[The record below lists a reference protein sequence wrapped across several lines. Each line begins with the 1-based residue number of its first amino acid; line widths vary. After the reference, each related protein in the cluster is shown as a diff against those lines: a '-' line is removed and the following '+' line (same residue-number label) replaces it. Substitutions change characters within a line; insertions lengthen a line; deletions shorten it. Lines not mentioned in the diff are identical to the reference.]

1 MMNNNIRFMKKAVSQ
16 RNRRGTVFHIKE
28 TSKERREKSD
38 TREPRKEISPKS
50 DQRKMY

>member
-38 TREPRKEISPKS
+38 TREPRKEITIKS
-50 DQRKMY
+50 N